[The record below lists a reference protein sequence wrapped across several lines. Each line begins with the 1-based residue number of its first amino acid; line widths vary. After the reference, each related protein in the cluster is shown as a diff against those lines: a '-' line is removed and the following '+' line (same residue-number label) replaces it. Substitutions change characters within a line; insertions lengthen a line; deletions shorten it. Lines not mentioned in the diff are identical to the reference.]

1 VNPEENQMDSSE
13 KMQPKILTVWL
24 PVILTTVVEAP
35 YTTDIG
41 HLFGAARRVF
51 RRKAMAFIRRKGN
64 SYYLVHNVRRGGK
77 VRQLHLARLGERARI
92 TDAIIREV
100 TKKHP
105 FVELNWRSLREQVNN
120 QIDLADPS
128 SPAVQKLVQTL
139 RDLNLDL
146 ADLFPPVLRLSESPA
161 VAQELLVQ
169 LRLLNST
176 IQVKLDQFRQRNDLK
191 RITRNSG
198 RLGNAHPAL
207 RDR

>member
-1 VNPEENQMDSSE
+1 
-13 KMQPKILTVWL
+13 
-24 PVILTTVVEAP
+24 
-35 YTTDIG
+35 
-41 HLFGAARRVF
+41 
-51 RRKAMAFIRRKGN
+51 MAFIRRKGN

-120 QIDLADPS
+120 QIDLADPA
-128 SPAVQKLVQTL
+128 SPTVQKLILTL
-139 RDLNLDL
+139 RNLNLDL
-146 ADLFPPVLRLSESPA
+146 ADLFPPVLRLSQSPA

-176 IQVKLDQFRQRNDLK
+176 VQVKLDQFRQSNDLK
-191 RITRNSG
+191 RLARGGG
-198 RLGNAHPAL
+198 RLGNAHLAL